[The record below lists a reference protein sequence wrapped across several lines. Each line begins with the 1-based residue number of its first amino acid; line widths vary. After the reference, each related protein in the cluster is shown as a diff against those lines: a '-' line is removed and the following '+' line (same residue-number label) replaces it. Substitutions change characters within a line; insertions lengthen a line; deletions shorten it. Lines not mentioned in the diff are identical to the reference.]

1 MNVSKVIRNSVA
13 GALIAAMPVSTTVAA
28 VRPNAAVPTAGATAV
43 TAAQYDDDAGAM
55 GVSWAALAVI
65 AITIAVAIY
74 FLVDDDPDGEGSISP
89 GG

>member
-13 GALIAAMPVSTTVAA
+13 GAMIAAMPVSTTVAA

-43 TAAQYDDDAGAM
+43 TAAQYDESAGM
-55 GVSWAALAVI
+55 GVSWAALAII
-65 AITIAVAIY
+65 ALTIAVAIY
-74 FLVDDDPDGEGSISP
+74 FAVDDDPEGEGSASL

>member
-43 TAAQYDDDAGAM
+43 TAAQYEEPGAM
-55 GVSWAALAVI
+55 GISWAALAII
-65 AITIAVAIY
+65 ALTIAVALY
-74 FLVDDDPDGEGSISP
+74 FAVDDDGEGEGGVSI